1 MADLNLSQSIF
12 YTSYLSQHNLDPNNY
27 ATVNKW
33 SSEVYAKKIYE
44 NNKIIYQILSVNN
57 KIFNP
62 FSIYGKNKSKSLFD
76 NKEEKFIKV
85 SERVFEMY
93 LKFLNSQNMSLLH
106 NVQREVSL

>member
-1 MADLNLSQSIF
+1 MAYLNLPQSIF
-12 YTSYLSQHNLDPNNY
+12 YTSYLSKHNLDENNY
-27 ATVNKW
+27 AIVNKW
-33 SSEVYAKKIYE
+33 SSEVYAKKISK
-44 NNKIIYQILSVNN
+44 NDKVIYQILSMNN

-93 LKFLNSQNMSLLH
+93 IKFLNSQNMSLLH